1 MKRMIRRLFWLII
14 AISLLASAAFAS
26 EQNEMSFMSVY
37 DFVKLNG
44 VVIDDDS
51 SICIKSNDSESSEQ
65 YIEVT
70 NYLPNGMIEKSFIKP
85 YAVNGNA
92 KGKLI
97 DSEDGIIPARSTG
110 YVPVNFS
117 NVSITVTTQ
126 AYYTGSAQYGYV
138 PSGVTAKWT
147 RGAGTTNTVDSL
159 MAEYFIRGILI
170 DLSTGD
176 PVDPNNP
183 EILYYCPLTRSNPN
197 MNVYY
202 SKYKTLDQ
210 SGTGIWTGYAPL
222 YGGGVVITIVVN
234 GVVYQD
240 DFGL

>member
-37 DFVKLNG
+37 DFVNLKG
-44 VVIDDDS
+44 VVID
-51 SICIKSNDSESSEQ
+51 
-65 YIEVT
+65 
-70 NYLPNGMIEKSFIKP
+70 EKSFIKP